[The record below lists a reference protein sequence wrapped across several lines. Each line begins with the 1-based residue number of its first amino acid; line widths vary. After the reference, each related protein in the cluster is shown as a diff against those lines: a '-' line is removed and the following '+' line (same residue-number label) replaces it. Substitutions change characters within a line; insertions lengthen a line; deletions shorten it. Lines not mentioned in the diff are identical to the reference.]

1 MESYIDLTER
11 QYEAIWEHLLPDGA
25 TCESAAFIFASVQD
39 VNQSLV
45 LRAQDYFLVGQGG
58 FNAQSNNYIELSD
71 ESRINVIKKAHQTHT
86 ALVELHSHPF
96 NSHRSAAFSLADM
109 NGFDETVPHMWWRL
123 PGRPYAAIVVS
134 PCGFDSLVWQKSPE
148 LPECLTA
155 LRVGCDLLKPTCMTL
170 GGKYVV

>member
-109 NGFDETVPHMWWRL
+109 NGFMKPSHICGGDCPEDRMQQLWFHHVVLTHWF
-123 PGRPYAAIVVS
+123 GRKVLSYQNVLQHCVWDAI
-134 PCGFDSLVWQKSPE
+134 C
-148 LPECLTA
+148 
-155 LRVGCDLLKPTCMTL
+155 
-170 GGKYVV
+170 